1 MRHFVRFSSLL
12 VLSFMLSHVAVAQV
26 PDVSIVTDVRSTL
39 QFSGKD
45 AKTRFYDPFGRISTV
60 TLQLILEGFYV
71 VRLSERF
78 ARIPGDTMG
87 KQLEYAYFE
96 YPGLWRV
103 GVIPARFGRGWLIRD
118 HGLGGEL
125 RTNLLFDN
133 LPFSIGA
140 IDDGQRRTRGV
151 MARAGGRVGVSFAS
165 GNHFAA
171 SGTSLTAIRSPEE
184 APGIGRGYKTLY
196 GIDASGRRGPW
207 QGQFEAVILK
217 EGQTSLDKDEEVLDF
232 ELSYNRSPLGNQY
245 RIGYARTLRER
256 SDHFR
261 AEVEAPVDQKLS
273 ITGQFRLDSGRALY
287 AIGIR
292 ARF

>member
-1 MRHFVRFSSLL
+1 MRVSLAL
-12 VLSFMLSHVAVAQV
+12 AVSLGLAHSALAQV

-39 QFSGKD
+39 QFSQKD

-103 GVIPARFGRGWLIRD
+103 GVIPARFGRGWLIREY
-118 HGLGGEL
+118 GLGGEI

-140 IDDGQRRTRGV
+140 IDDGERRTRGV

-196 GIDASGRRGPW
+196 GVDASGRFGPW
-207 QGQFEAVILK
+207 RGSFEAVSLK
-217 EGQTSLDKDEEVLDF
+217 QGQTSLDKDEKVLDF
-232 ELSYNRSPLGNQY
+232 ELAYQLSPLGNEY
-245 RIGYARTLRER
+245 RIGYARTLRGR
-256 SDHFR
+256 SDHLR

-287 AIGIR
+287 AIGLR